1 MQREKFGSR
10 LGFILISAGCA
21 IGLGNV
27 WRFPYI
33 TGKYGGAAFVLIYLV
48 FLVLLGL
55 PIMVMEF
62 AVGRASQASVAMS
75 FDRLEPLGTKWH
87 WYKWF
92 GMAGNYLLMMFYTT
106 IGGWILLYVFKM
118 AGGEFEGKNADEI
131 AGVFGNLMEKPGLMT
146 ICMILVVAVCFGIVC
161 MGLQKGVEK
170 ITKKMMILLLALMVI
185 LAIRSAT
192 LPGAGEGIRFYLLPD
207 FKKAAESGLKEVIF
221 AAMGQSFFTLSLGIG
236 AIAIF
241 GSYID
246 KKRRLTGEAVC
257 VTVLDT
263 CVALIA
269 GMIIFPACFAF
280 GVQPDSGPSLIFIT
294 LPNIFNSM
302 SGGRIWGTLFFLCM
316 LFAAASTVIAVF
328 ENIIAFAMDLTNCS
342 RAKAVVI
349 NLIAIVIL
357 SLPCILGF
365 NVLSGFQPLGAGSNV
380 LDLEDFIVS
389 NNFLPLGSLGY
400 VLFCTKKNGWGW
412 NSFLEEINQGE
423 GWKFPA
429 GIKGYMSYGLPLLI
443 IIIYLKGYYDK
454 FQPMGTKVLVGWMIV
469 AILFLT
475 FVIGCSCGKSNAEK
489 VDK

>member
-328 ENIIAFAMDLTNCS
+328 ENISAFAMDLTNCS

-389 NNFLPLGSLGY
+389 NNLLPLGSLVY
-400 VLFCTKKNGWGW
+400 LLFCTSRYGWGW
-412 NSFLEEINQGE
+412 KKFCEEANAGE
-423 GWKFPA
+423 GIKFPKWTR
-429 GIKGYMSYGLPLLI
+429 IYVSYILPLIVLFI
-443 IIIYLKGYYDK
+443 FVQGYWSK
-454 FQPMGTKVLVGWMIV
+454 FVG
-469 AILFLT
+469 
-475 FVIGCSCGKSNAEK
+475 
-489 VDK
+489 

>member
-21 IGLGNV
+21 IGLGTV

-146 ICMILVVAVCFGIVC
+146 ICMIVVVAACFGIVC

-170 ITKKMMILLLALMVI
+170 ITKKMMLLLLALMVI

-207 FKKAAESGLKEVIF
+207 FKKAAESGMKEVIF

-257 VTVLDT
+257 VTILDT

-280 GVQPDSGPSLIFIT
+280 GVQPDSGPSLVFIT

-316 LFAAASTVIAVF
+316 LFAAASTIIAVF

-342 RAKAVVI
+342 RAKAVVV

-357 SLPCILGF
+357 SLPCVLGF

-389 NNFLPLGSLGY
+389 NNLLPLGSLVY
-400 VLFCTKKNGWGW
+400 LLFCTSRYGWGW
-412 NSFLEEINQGE
+412 KKFCEEANAGE
-423 GWKFPA
+423 GIKFPKWTR
-429 GIKGYMSYGLPLLI
+429 IYVSYILPLIVLFI
-443 IIIYLKGYYDK
+443 FVQGYWSK
-454 FQPMGTKVLVGWMIV
+454 FVG
-469 AILFLT
+469 
-475 FVIGCSCGKSNAEK
+475 
-489 VDK
+489 

>member
-1 MQREKFGSR
+1 MTRKKEERKVKNAKR
-10 LGFILISAGCA
+10 KIWLTAGFILISAGCA

-389 NNFLPLGSLGY
+389 NNLLPLGSLVY
-400 VLFCTKKNGWGW
+400 LLFCTSRYGWGW
-412 NSFLEEINQGE
+412 KKFCEEANAGE
-423 GWKFPA
+423 GIKFPKWTR
-429 GIKGYMSYGLPLLI
+429 IYVSYILPLIVLFI
-443 IIIYLKGYYDK
+443 FVQGYWSK
-454 FQPMGTKVLVGWMIV
+454 FVG
-469 AILFLT
+469 
-475 FVIGCSCGKSNAEK
+475 
-489 VDK
+489 

>member
-48 FLVLLGL
+48 FLVLVGL

-62 AVGRASQASVAMS
+62 AVGRASRASVAMS

-87 WYKWF
+87 WYKCF

-118 AGGEFEGKNADEI
+118 ACGEFEGKNADEI

-146 ICMILVVAVCFGIVC
+146 ICMSVVVAACFGIVC

-170 ITKKMMILLLALMVI
+170 ITKKMMLLLLALMVI

-207 FKKAAESGLKEVIF
+207 FKKAAESGMKEVIF

-316 LFAAASTVIAVF
+316 LFAAASTIIAVF

-342 RAKAVVI
+342 RAKAVVV
-349 NLIAIVIL
+349 NLIVIVIL
-357 SLPCILGF
+357 SLPCVLGF

-389 NNFLPLGSLGY
+389 NNLLPLGSLVY
-400 VLFCTKKNGWGW
+400 LLFCTSRYGWGW
-412 NSFLEEINQGE
+412 KKFCEEANAGE
-423 GWKFPA
+423 GIKFPKWTR
-429 GIKGYMSYGLPLLI
+429 IYVSYILPLIVLFI
-443 IIIYLKGYYDK
+443 FVQGYWSK
-454 FQPMGTKVLVGWMIV
+454 FVG
-469 AILFLT
+469 
-475 FVIGCSCGKSNAEK
+475 
-489 VDK
+489 

>member
-1 MQREKFGSR
+1 M
-10 LGFILISAGCA
+10 
-21 IGLGNV
+21 V

-389 NNFLPLGSLGY
+389 NNLLPLGSLVY
-400 VLFCTKKNGWGW
+400 LLFCTSRYGWGW
-412 NSFLEEINQGE
+412 KKFCEEANAGE
-423 GWKFPA
+423 GIKFPKWTR
-429 GIKGYMSYGLPLLI
+429 IYVSYILPLIVLFI
-443 IIIYLKGYYDK
+443 FVQGYWSK
-454 FQPMGTKVLVGWMIV
+454 FVG
-469 AILFLT
+469 
-475 FVIGCSCGKSNAEK
+475 
-489 VDK
+489 

>member
-21 IGLGNV
+21 IGQGNV

-146 ICMILVVAVCFGIVC
+146 ICMIVVVAVCFGIVC

-207 FKKAAESGLKEVIF
+207 FKKAAESGMKEVIF

-269 GMIIFPACFAF
+269 GMIIFPASFAF
-280 GVQPDSGPSLIFIT
+280 GIQPDSGPSLIFIT

-316 LFAAASTVIAVF
+316 LFAAASTIIAVF

-342 RAKAVVI
+342 RAKAVVV

-357 SLPCILGF
+357 SLPCVLGF

-389 NNFLPLGSLGY
+389 NNLLPLGSLVY
-400 VLFCTKKNGWGW
+400 LLFCTSRYGWGW
-412 NSFLEEINQGE
+412 KKFCEEANAGE
-423 GWKFPA
+423 GIKFPKWTR
-429 GIKGYMSYGLPLLI
+429 IYVSYILPLIVLFI
-443 IIIYLKGYYDK
+443 FVQGYWSK
-454 FQPMGTKVLVGWMIV
+454 FVG
-469 AILFLT
+469 
-475 FVIGCSCGKSNAEK
+475 
-489 VDK
+489 